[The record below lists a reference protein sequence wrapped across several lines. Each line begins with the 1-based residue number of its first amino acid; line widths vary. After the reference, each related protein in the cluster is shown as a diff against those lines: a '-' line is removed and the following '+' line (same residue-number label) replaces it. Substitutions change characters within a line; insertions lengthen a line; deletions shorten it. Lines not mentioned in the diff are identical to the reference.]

1 MFRQGAACFFRQ
13 SGFLARTSWDGAL
26 IGEFPA
32 NSSIANRGWARG
44 QVFGVLEPESPL
56 TH

>member
-1 MFRQGAACFFRQ
+1 MFRQGTACFFRQ